1 MKRDEIARMRP
12 VERKALLEEIAAMVA
27 EGDLRI
33 GEAARVLRRSVLGM
47 DRQRFAKVVKV
58 SERAIANLEDD
69 PEANPR
75 LQTLMRVFAPFGGAV
90 GLVFPRMEARP
101 EPDAARTAL
110 RTTLVAALAKS
121 RRRRG

>member
-1 MKRDEIARMRP
+1 MRP
-12 VERKALLEEIAAMVA
+12 LERKALLEELAAMVA
-27 EGDLRI
+27 QGDLRL

-47 DRQRFAKVVKV
+47 DRRRFAQVVKV

-69 PEANPR
+69 PAANPR

-90 GLVFPRMEARP
+90 GIVFPRMEARP
-101 EPDAARTAL
+101 PPDDARLAL
-110 RTTLVAALAKS
+110 RTGIVAALASS